1 MKRTQVQ
8 IPDWLFAAAHQLA
21 EAKGISL
28 AELVRRGLEYMLA
41 VTPKVEAGT
50 AEWKLPEPRDLQ
62 SRDPFVVEG
71 WREQIHM
78 QHLRVAE
85 DGESYDAG
93 GES

>member
-21 EAKGISL
+21 EAKEISL
-28 AELVRRGLEYMLA
+28 AELVRRGLEYMLS
-41 VTPKVEAGT
+41 VSPTVEPKVG
-50 AEWKLPEPRDLQ
+50 EWTLPEPRDLQ
-62 SRDPFVVEG
+62 SRDPFTVEG
-71 WREQIHM
+71 WREQVHM

-85 DGESYDAG
+85 DGESYDVG

>member
-8 IPDWLFAAAHQLA
+8 IPDWLFAAAHELA
-21 EAKGISL
+21 EAKEISL

-41 VTPKVEAGT
+41 VTPKLET
-50 AEWKLPEPRDLQ
+50 KTEEWALPEARNLQ

-71 WREQIHM
+71 WRASIHM